1 MDLIRQLLACLLVAR
16 SIAAFLPPPSA
27 THLPT
32 THGVKGQ
39 LSQPIRGSSSL
50 RSARYPCYVAC
61 MSSRAERVWMM
72 RRFLIT
78 ALLDFV
84 Q

>member
-1 MDLIRQLLACLLVAR
+1 MALIRQLLACLLVAR

-39 LSQPIRGSSSL
+39 LSQPIRGPSSSSH
-50 RSARYPCYVAC
+50 RSARWPC
-61 MSSRAERVWMM
+61 MPEEQKE
-72 RRFLIT
+72 F
-78 ALLDFV
+78 
-84 Q
+84 